1 MKAELAETILKGV
14 MQWEDPG
21 TVATELQ
28 DIQIISEIKYDDYQ
42 QYTHGMRYI
51 ENLALWLRGFN
62 TQEKREC
69 AYKFIK
75 ENLIFIS
82 EEEMRQIVSVSFDIY
97 MKPIIL
103 DLTKK
108 YCQLNNITDI
118 NERKELWKYF
128 RRKTLFL
135 GLSDGSHMDY
145 FRRQNAALSNEQ
157 VFIHYDF
164 SNEKAIDMLNELNED
179 KDIASIKLKYNI
191 KENETFNTFFLI
203 DDFSASGK
211 SYIRKEEQNWK
222 GKIVKFFD
230 RLDKVEYNKS
240 GIEVHI
246 ILYVA
251 TQKAVEYIRKQISI
265 YKQENSINEIITI
278 DAIQIIEPYICDP
291 DGIVFN
297 LFKEDY
303 EMHINNGEDTYVDKH
318 FTKGDCQYPF
328 LGFDKC
334 SLPLILYHNTPN
346 NSFPVLWHSWMNG
359 HALFP
364 RVTRHKES

>member
-1 MKAELAETILKGV
+1 MKAEMAETILKGV
-14 MQWEDPG
+14 MQWADPEI
-21 TVATELQ
+21 TATELQ
-28 DIQIISEIKYDDYQ
+28 DIQIMSEIKYDDYQ

-51 ENLALWLRGFN
+51 ENLALWLRNFD
-62 TQEKREC
+62 TQEKREY

-82 EEEMRQIVSVSFDIY
+82 EEEMRQIVSVSFDMY

-103 DLTKK
+103 GLTKK
-108 YCQLNNITDI
+108 YCLINNITDV
-118 NERKELWKYF
+118 NDRKDLWKYF

-145 FRRQNAALSNEQ
+145 FRRQNSALSNEQ
-157 VFIHYDF
+157 VFVHYDF
-164 SNEKAIDMLNELNED
+164 SEEKALDMLNELS
-179 KDIASIKLKYNI
+179 KDITPTKLKYEIND
-191 KENETFNTFFLI
+191 EEAFGTFFLM

-211 SYIRKEEQNWK
+211 SYIRKEELEWK
-222 GKIVKFFD
+222 GKVVKFFE
-230 RLDKVEYNKS
+230 RLEKLNYNRS

-251 TQKAVEYIRKQISI
+251 TQKAVEYIKKQIQG
-265 YKQENSINEIITI
+265 YKLEKNINEVINVT
-278 DAIQIIEPYICDP
+278 AIQIIEPYICEQGSP
-291 DGIVFN
+291 IYQ

-303 EMHINNGEDTYVDKH
+303 ELHINNNNDSYVDKH
-318 FTKGDCQYPF
+318 FRKGDCQYPF

-346 NSFPVLWHSWMNG
+346 NSFPVLWHSWKDG